1 MGAGAVAAAVL
12 AAAELEEGSMGVEE
26 TVEVEREA
34 AATAAGATAAAV
46 LAAVRAARAAE
57 RVAASEGRWA
67 FALRQ
72 TGRHRRG

>member
-12 AAAELEEGSMGVEE
+12 AVAEWGEGPMGVEE
-26 TVEVEREA
+26 TAEVEREA

-57 RVAASEGRWA
+57 RVAASEGRSA
-67 FALRQ
+67 SAPPQ
-72 TGRHRRG
+72 KGQPRRG